1 MTDSPSI
8 WRHIAQAATGVWFR
22 RIEVVGRDRLPD
34 EGPAV
39 LVGSHFNGLLD
50 IALVAAVT
58 TRFPR
63 FLAASA
69 FWRNPVFAR
78 LLDSAGAL
86 PVYRSKKGESG
97 SNEEMFEACHRAL
110 CEGTSIALFPEGTTH
125 DEPRIAGLRTG
136 AARIALGARERG
148 ARGIRI
154 VPVGLIYTAK
164 SRPRSRALV
173 RVGEPIDLDRDLA
186 GLAGPE
192 ADEPTAVKALTTEIH
207 RRLADAALDYEDAD
221 VGLAAAYAGAIAL
234 RPAGVSRHWEPSL
247 DAVERCARALTA
259 APPELQRR
267 VVEAFM
273 LYHDSLTLLGVR
285 DEHLVAGD
293 LTPAAMRRRLGG
305 LAAVAT
311 GLPVAALGVTVN
323 GPALGLVWA
332 AGRLM
337 RSGPMRGTARIMTG
351 LVALPLTWIGL
362 RWRLSRRGLREPTLA
377 AAAAGPGAGLVALS
391 LIERARALRR
401 ARESARRLREQ
412 PHIVPI
418 LWSERTLLVE
428 SVADALESV
437 GESDLLPAPVDRPDL
452 AGQPDRAA

>member
-1 MTDSPSI
+1 MTDGRTI
-8 WRHIAQAATGVWFR
+8 WRNIARAATGVWFR
-22 RIEVVGRDRLPD
+22 DIEVVGRDRLPD
-34 EGPAV
+34 EGPAL

-50 IALVAAVT
+50 PALVAAVT

-63 FLAASA
+63 FLAASV

-86 PVYRSKKGESG
+86 PVYRSQEG
-97 SNEEMFEACHRAL
+97 STERNTEIFEACYRAL
-110 CEGTSIALFPEGTTH
+110 CDGTSVALFPEGTTH
-125 DEPRIAGLRTG
+125 DAPRIAGVRTG
-136 AARIALGARERG
+136 AARIALGARDRG

-154 VPVGLIYTAK
+154 VPVGLIYTSKAQ
-164 SRPRSRALV
+164 PRSRALV

-186 GLAGPE
+186 ALAGPD
-192 ADEPTAVKALTTEIH
+192 ADESSEVKALTAEIH

-234 RPAGVSRHWEPSL
+234 RPAGASRHWQPSL

-259 APPELQRR
+259 AAPELQRE

-293 LTPAAMRRRLGG
+293 LTPGAVRLRIGG
-305 LAAVAT
+305 LLAVAT
-311 GLPVAALGVTVN
+311 GVPVAAVGATVN

-332 AGRLM
+332 AGKLM
-337 RSGPMRGTARIMTG
+337 RSAPMRGTARIMTG
-351 LVALPLTWIGL
+351 LVALPLTWILVRMG
-362 RWRLSRRGLREPTLA
+362 LSRRGLKEPTLA
-377 AAAAGPGAGLVALS
+377 AAAVGPGAGLVAVS
-391 LIERARALRR
+391 LIERARALRS
-401 ARESARRLREQ
+401 ARESAERLREQ

-418 LWSERTLLVE
+418 LWAERGVLVDA
-428 SVADALESV
+428 VARALDAV
-437 GESDLLPAPVDRPDL
+437 GERELLPTDAERPSE
-452 AGQPDRAA
+452 AA

>member
-1 MTDSPSI
+1 MSDGRSI
-8 WRHIAQAATGVWFR
+8 WRNIARAATGVWFR
-22 RIEVVGRDRLPD
+22 DIEVVGRDRLPD

-39 LVGSHFNGLLD
+39 LVCSHFNGLLD
-50 IALVAAVT
+50 PALVAAVT

-63 FLAASA
+63 FLAASV

-86 PVYRSKKGESG
+86 PVFRSREG
-97 SNEEMFEACHRAL
+97 STERNTEMFDACYEALR
-110 CEGTSIALFPEGTTH
+110 EGTSIALFPEGTTH
-125 DEPRIAGLRTG
+125 DEPRIAGVRTG
-136 AARIALGARERG
+136 AARIALGALDRG
-148 ARGIRI
+148 THGIRI
-154 VPVGLIYTAK
+154 VPIGLVYTSKAQ
-164 SRPRSRALV
+164 PRSRALV
-173 RVGEPIDLDRDLA
+173 RVGEPIDVDRDLA
-186 GLAGPE
+186 EVAGPD
-192 ADEPTAVKALTTEIH
+192 ADESAAVQALTSEIY

-267 VVEAFM
+267 VVEAFT

-293 LTPAAMRRRLGG
+293 LTPAAVRWRIGR
-305 LAAVAT
+305 LAAVTT
-311 GLPVAALGVTVN
+311 GVPVAALGVTVN
-323 GPALGLVWA
+323 GPAVALVWA

-337 RSGPMRGTARIMTG
+337 HSAPMRGTARIMTG
-351 LVALPLTWIGL
+351 LVALPLTWVLL
-362 RWRLSRRGLREPTLA
+362 RMGLSRRGLKEPTLA

-391 LIERARALRR
+391 LIERARALRSS
-401 ARESARRLREQ
+401 RESAQRLKEQ

-418 LWSERTLLVE
+418 LWAERGVLVE
-428 SVADALESV
+428 EVARALEAV
-437 GESDLLPAPVDRPDL
+437 GERELLPSDAERP
-452 AGQPDRAA
+452 AEAA